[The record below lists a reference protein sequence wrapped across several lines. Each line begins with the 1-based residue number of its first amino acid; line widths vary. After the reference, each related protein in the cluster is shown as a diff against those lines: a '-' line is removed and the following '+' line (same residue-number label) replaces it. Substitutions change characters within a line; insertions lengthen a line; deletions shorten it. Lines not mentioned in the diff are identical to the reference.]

1 MDTRDNIIN
10 RDLII
15 GWATIVI
22 VLFVAY
28 LGEVIK
34 GERTWTYLVIFMLF
48 TGIPQI
54 IATFIYRKNPSSYNL
69 RYIIVIGYFFMYT
82 FVMITGSTFLV
93 FTYILPLMSFLILY
107 HQEKLLLY
115 TGIAILF

>member
-34 GERTWTYLVIFMLF
+34 E
-48 TGIPQI
+48 
-54 IATFIYRKNPSSYNL
+54 
-69 RYIIVIGYFFMYT
+69 IGRAH
-82 FVMITGSTFLV
+82 V
-93 FTYILPLMSFLILY
+93 
-107 HQEKLLLY
+107 
-115 TGIAILF
+115 